1 MEDTPEAIRK
11 KVKTYLTVGAVLF
24 AGTVLTVLVVW
35 LPELKLSLMAAGK
48 STWWLPDLDR
58 GRHGFDG
65 VDALIGLAIAT
76 TKATI
81 VALIFMHLNHEKKSV
96 YWIFGGSF
104 VFVAALYLLT
114 AWAKSDPIHDPY
126 FYGASKV
133 EATKPAH

>member
-11 KVKTYLTVGAVLF
+11 KVKTYLVVGAVLF
-24 AGTVLTVLVVW
+24 AGTVLTVLVA
-35 LPELKLSLMAAGK
+35 SLEV
-48 STWWLPDLDR
+48 LDF

-65 VDALIGLAIAT
+65 MDALIGLGIAL
-76 TKATI
+76 TKATL

-126 FYGASKV
+126 FYGTSKV
-133 EATKPAH
+133 EATNSAH